1 LKNVLPV
8 AEKPASDAT
17 AAVTRLGMRT
27 VQSVREIGY
36 LAVLLVE
43 SFYWLLVGF
52 RRRQPVRMA
61 AIFKEAMGVGV
72 AAIPIVGLASFA
84 TGMMLAIQGI
94 HTLRTFGAE
103 DQVVLGIA
111 LSVTREFAP
120 LITGIFVA
128 GRSGSAIAARIG
140 TMTISQEIDALRVIG
155 INPVRYLVSPILA
168 AMLLTLPALTIMSDL
183 LALFG
188 GALYCA
194 GELSL
199 PLPIFFA
206 RTFESLVA
214 ADVLQGVY
222 KSLLFAVVI
231 TLIGA
236 GNGFG
241 VTAGAEG
248 VGRATTRA
256 VVLGSIGIILA
267 DMVFTFLTSR

>member
-1 LKNVLPV
+1 MATNSVLAFIESV
-8 AEKPASDAT
+8 GQR
-17 AAVTRLGMRT
+17 AVTA
-27 VQSVREIGY
+27 VRETGY
-36 LAVLLVE
+36 LAALLAE
-43 SFYWLLVGF
+43 SIYWLVMGF
-52 RRRQPVRMA
+52 RRRQPVRMR

-72 AAIPIVGLASFA
+72 NAIPIVGLASFA

-94 HTLRTFGAE
+94 YTLRTFGAE

-140 TMTISQEIDALRVIG
+140 TMQISQEIDALRVIG
-155 INPVRYLVSPILA
+155 INPVRYLVAPLLA
-168 AMLLTLPALTIMSDL
+168 AMLLTLPALTIMADL
-183 LALFG
+183 LALIG

-199 PLPIFFA
+199 PPAIFFS
-206 RTFESLVA
+206 RTFEALAA
-214 ADVLQGVY
+214 ADVLQGVS
-222 KSLLFAVVI
+222 KSLVFAVVI

>member
-1 LKNVLPV
+1 VTPEAPNPLLAFV
-8 AEKPASDAT
+8 AGIGQR
-17 AAVTRLGMRT
+17 AVGA
-27 VQSVREIGY
+27 VREVGY
-36 LAVLLVE
+36 LSALLFE
-43 SFYWLLVGF
+43 AFYWLLMGH
-52 RRRQPVRMA
+52 RRRQPVRLR
-61 AIFKEAMGVGV
+61 AIFKEAVGVGV
-72 AAIPIVGLASFA
+72 NAIPIVGLASFA

-94 HTLRTFGAE
+94 YSLRTFGAE

-140 TMTISQEIDALRVIG
+140 TMQISQEIDALRVIG
-155 INPVRYLVSPILA
+155 INPVRYLVAPLLA

-183 LALFG
+183 LALLG

-199 PLPIFFA
+199 PPAIFFS
-206 RTFESLVA
+206 RVFEALVID
-214 ADVLQGVY
+214 DVLQGVA
-222 KSLLFAVVI
+222 KSLVFAVVI
-231 TLIGA
+231 TLIGC

>member
-1 LKNVLPV
+1 MPIEPLLAFVEGV
-8 AEKPASDAT
+8 GRRS
-17 AAVTRLGMRT
+17 
-27 VQSVREIGY
+27 VQAVREVGY
-36 LAVLLVE
+36 LVALLAE
-43 SFYWLLVGF
+43 AFYWLLLG
-52 RRRQPVRMA
+52 RWRRQPVRFA
-61 AIFKEAMGVGV
+61 SIFKEAVGVGV
-72 AAIPIVGLASFA
+72 NAIPIVGLASFA

-103 DQVVLGIA
+103 GQVVLGIA

-140 TMTISQEIDALRVIG
+140 TMQISQEIDALRVIG
-155 INPVRYLVSPILA
+155 INPVRYLVAPLLA

-183 LALFG
+183 LALAG

-199 PLPIFFA
+199 PADIFFH
-206 RTFESLVA
+206 RTFEVLEP
-214 ADVLQGVY
+214 ADVLQGVA
-222 KSLLFAVVI
+222 KSFLFAIVI

-236 GNGFG
+236 SNGFN
-241 VTAGAEG
+241 VSAGAEG

-256 VVLGSIGIILA
+256 VVLGCIGIILA

>member
-1 LKNVLPV
+1 M
-8 AEKPASDAT
+8 AT
-17 AAVTRLGMRT
+17 KALIAFVESVGQRAV
-27 VQSVREIGY
+27 SAIRELGY
-36 LAVLLVE
+36 LAALCAE
-43 SFYWLLVGF
+43 SIYWLFMGH
-52 RRRQPVRMA
+52 RRRQPVRLR
-61 AIFKEAMGVGV
+61 AIFKEAVGVGV
-72 AAIPIVGLASFA
+72 SAIPIVGLASFA

-111 LSVTREFAP
+111 LSVTREFGP

-140 TMTISQEIDALRVIG
+140 TMQISQEIDALRVIG
-155 INPVRYLVSPILA
+155 INPVRYLVAPLMA
-168 AMLLTLPALTIMSDL
+168 AMLLTLPALTVMADM
-183 LALFG
+183 LALIG

-199 PLPIFFA
+199 PPAIFFA
-206 RTFESLVA
+206 RTFESLLV

-222 KSLLFAVVI
+222 KSLIFAVVI

>member
-1 LKNVLPV
+1 MADKTGGLTSFVSGV
-8 AEKPASDAT
+8 
-17 AAVTRLGMRT
+17 GMRT
-27 VQSVREIGY
+27 VQTVRETGY
-36 LAVLLVE
+36 LAALLVE

-61 AIFKEAMGVGV
+61 AIFKEAMSAGVNAV
-72 AAIPIVGLASFA
+72 PIVGLASFA

-183 LALFG
+183 LALLG

-214 ADVLQGVY
+214 ADALQGVY
-222 KSLLFAVVI
+222 KSLIFAVVI
-231 TLIGA
+231 TMIGA
-236 GNGFG
+236 VNGFG

>member
-1 LKNVLPV
+1 VDSTLRLFVEGV
-8 AEKPASDAT
+8 GRR
-17 AAVTRLGMRT
+17 AV
-27 VQSVREIGY
+27 QAVRETGY
-36 LAVLLVE
+36 LAALLAE
-43 SFYWLLVGF
+43 ALYWLAVG
-52 RRRQPVRMA
+52 RWRRQPVRQA
-61 AIFKEAMGVGV
+61 AIFKEAVGVGV
-72 AAIPIVGLASFA
+72 DAIPIVGLASFA

-140 TMTISQEIDALRVIG
+140 TMQISQEIDALAVIG

-168 AMLLTLPALTIMSDL
+168 AMLLTLPALTVLSDL

-199 PLPIFFA
+199 PMNVFFS
-206 RTFESLVA
+206 RTFEALTA
-214 ADVLQGVY
+214 ADVIQGVC
-222 KSLLFAVVI
+222 KSLVFAVVI

-236 GNGFG
+236 GNGFN
-241 VTAGAEG
+241 VSAGAEG

-256 VVLGSIGIILA
+256 VVLGCIGIILA
-267 DMVFTFLTSR
+267 DMVFTFLASR

>member
-1 LKNVLPV
+1 MPTNFVFAFVEGIGRRSLQ
-8 AEKPASDAT
+8 T
-17 AAVTRLGMRT
+17 
-27 VQSVREIGY
+27 VREVGY
-36 LAVLLVE
+36 LAALLAE
-43 SFYWLLVGF
+43 ALYWLLFG
-52 RRRQPVRMA
+52 RWRRQPVKLG
-61 AIFKEAMGVGV
+61 AIFKEAVGVGV
-72 AAIPIVGLASFA
+72 DAIPIVGLASFA

-94 HTLRTFGAE
+94 YTLRTFGAE
-103 DQVVLGIA
+103 GQVVLGIS

-140 TMTISQEIDALRVIG
+140 TMQISQEIDALRVIG
-155 INPVRYLVSPILA
+155 INPVRYLVAPLLA

-183 LALFG
+183 LALAG

-199 PLPIFFA
+199 PIDVFFH
-206 RTFESLVA
+206 RTFEVLEVGDVIQGVCKSLV
-214 ADVLQGVY
+214 
-222 KSLLFAVVI
+222 FAVIV

-236 GNGFG
+236 SNGFN

-256 VVLGSIGIILA
+256 VVLGCIGIILG
-267 DMVFTFLTSR
+267 DMVFTFLMSR